1 MTDESNSKPS
11 SVNDPGSPAL
21 PKEAGTR
28 LVRHPGLVAIGLYMF
43 LLAGVVVVYV
53 VQGRVGPFFLVFS
66 ALFIAGGLG
75 LMMLLRWAW
84 ALTLAA
90 VAILSGLFFW
100 ISVAQ
105 HLSYF
110 LVHGGINL
118 ILFLYLVRSEVRAN
132 LR

>member
-1 MTDESNSKPS
+1 
-11 SVNDPGSPAL
+11 
-21 PKEAGTR
+21 
-28 LVRHPGLVAIGLYMF
+28 MF

-53 VQGRVGPFFLVFS
+53 VRGWVGPFFLVFS
-66 ALFIAGGLG
+66 AMFIAGGLG

-105 HLSYF
+105 HLPYY
-110 LVHGGINL
+110 LVHGLINL
-118 ILFLYLVRSEVRAN
+118 VLFLYLVRGEVRRN

>member
-1 MTDESNSKPS
+1 MTDESNSKPPSMDLSGSS
-11 SVNDPGSPAL
+11 SV
-21 PKEAGTR
+21 PKEARTK
-28 LVRHPGLVAIGLYMF
+28 LVRHPGVVAIGLYMF

-53 VQGRVGPFFLVFS
+53 VRGWVGAFFLVFS
-66 ALFIAGGLG
+66 ALFVAGGLG
-75 LMMLLRWAW
+75 LMMMMRWAW

-105 HLSYF
+105 HLPYY
-110 LVHGGINL
+110 LVHGLINL
-118 ILFLYLVRSEVRAN
+118 VLFLYLVRGEVRRN

>member
-1 MTDESNSKPS
+1 MTDESNSKPPS
-11 SVNDPGSPAL
+11 TDLPGSSAL
-21 PKEAGTR
+21 PKESRTK
-28 LVRHPGLVAIGLYMF
+28 LVRHPGLIAIGFYMF

-75 LMMLLRWAW
+75 LMALLRWAW
-84 ALTLAA
+84 ALTLSA

-105 HLSYF
+105 HLPYY
-110 LVHGGINL
+110 LVHGLINL
-118 ILFLYLVRSEVRAN
+118 VLFLYLVRSEVRQN